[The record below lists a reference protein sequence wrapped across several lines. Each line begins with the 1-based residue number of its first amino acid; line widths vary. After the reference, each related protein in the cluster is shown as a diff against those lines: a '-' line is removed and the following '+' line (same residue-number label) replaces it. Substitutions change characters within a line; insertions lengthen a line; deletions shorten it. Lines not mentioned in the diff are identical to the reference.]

1 MGPGSVGKSALT
13 LSYTQNMFVADYDP
27 TIEDAFRKS
36 DIVDGLP
43 CVIDILDT
51 AGQPEYSALRS
62 TWMQNRDAL
71 IFVFSIA
78 DHSSYKGLGYL
89 FIKIITLIIIDS
101 ILFLL
106 LLI

>member
-1 MGPGSVGKSALT
+1 MTALT

-36 DIVDGLP
+36 DIIDGLP

-78 DHSSYKGLGYL
+78 DHSSYKGLGCMFVKLQHLSFYHIDMFYS
-89 FIKIITLIIIDS
+89 FIPAIV
-101 ILFLL
+101 
-106 LLI
+106 